1 MKPILTWHTP
11 ALPSQSEMAAAACIL
26 IPNQYVTRFLAVSR
40 KENPRA
46 WGLPGG
52 KLEKNES
59 TSTAAIRE
67 TYEETGLI
75 IDPSQLSVLTSDQ
88 VLGTDGKD
96 YWVTTF
102 LCLNT
107 PANIRSMRPEK
118 GTELAWQEADFLTSK
133 DHSPFAGYHA
143 LVMDAFER
151 QIAAQESQTRPR
163 ARCLSNA

>member
-1 MKPILTWHTP
+1 MTP
-11 ALPSQSEMAAAACIL
+11 NLAWPTAALPSLPDLAAAACVL
-26 IPNQYVTRFLAVSR
+26 IPNQYVTHFLAVSR
-40 KENPRA
+40 KENRQT

-52 KLEKNES
+52 KVEMNECA
-59 TSTAAIRE
+59 STAAIRE

-75 IDPSQLSVLTSDQ
+75 INPNQLSLLTAGQ

-107 PANIRSMRPEK
+107 PANINSMRPEK

-133 DHSPFAGYHA
+133 AHSPFASYHEA
-143 LVMDAFER
+143 VLGAFER
-151 QIAAQESQTRPR
+151 QIADCRFSRQR
-163 ARCLSNA
+163 AY